1 MPFEQR
7 AFMGTQKLLD
17 EEGKEVNLE
26 EDEEERANY
35 EQRKLYVG
43 TNRGV
48 ILTIDIS
55 EFLDEKL
62 VPDDASYLM
71 TNTQFFESPGK

>member
-1 MPFEQR
+1 MH
-7 AFMGTQKLLD
+7 
-17 EEGKEVNLE
+17 LE

-55 EFLDEKL
+55 EFLDQRL
-62 VPDDASYLM
+62 VPDDASMMY
-71 TNTQFFESPGK
+71 TGTDFFDSPGKKSLQSTKYP

>member
-1 MPFEQR
+1 
-7 AFMGTQKLLD
+7 MGTQKLLD